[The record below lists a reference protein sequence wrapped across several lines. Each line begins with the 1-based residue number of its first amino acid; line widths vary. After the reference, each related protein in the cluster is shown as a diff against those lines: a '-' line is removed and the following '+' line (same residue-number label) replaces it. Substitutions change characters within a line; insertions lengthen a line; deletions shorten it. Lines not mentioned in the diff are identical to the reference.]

1 MKNSQYDVIIAGA
14 SNAGG
19 FAAAFAAKNGAK
31 VLVIDKAGSTKF
43 LYRDTIASIGSKAQK
58 AAGVKI
64 DKTELINFIAAFNQY
79 NCDMNLLRTWV
90 ENSAK
95 SIDWIDDEILRPHGA
110 HILATTDAP
119 HKTYVNQA
127 FPTGNEVSN
136 SKDSFWEYHYGQWV
150 LDKAEEL
157 GAEFCWH
164 QKLEHLITKDGKVIG
179 AKIRDVETDQIKEIY
194 SKNGVIICTGGYGS
208 NLALM
213 QKWNPLGIKKN
224 AYSDSQRDD
233 GSGIVAAIEVGAA
246 KDEEPAEIIFNR
258 AAVPVGTNAKTFYK
272 INHTPPEDP
281 GYLWL
286 GSYPFLK
293 VNLNGE
299 RFFNESSPYQFDI
312 NAAMKQPGYL
322 SVMIWSE
329 NNMSEQSLKEC
340 HTLGCSRLGYPGIF
354 TAEEARAEVN
364 DRIKDGLVKKADT
377 IEELAQM
384 LNIPTK
390 NLKKTVKRYNE
401 ICKSGNDEDFGK
413 EKNRLHS
420 LEEGPYYGA
429 MLTGRL
435 LATLDGL
442 RINNKMQVLNEAG
455 DVIPGL
461 YAAGNCSGGFF
472 WGSYPDRVPGLTASH
487 AQTFGMLAGIN
498 AAKGI

>member
-1 MKNSQYDVIIAGA
+1 MKSNEYDIIVAGA

-19 FAAAFAAKNGAK
+19 MAAIFAAKNGAK
-31 VLVIDKAGSTKF
+31 VLVIDKAGSTKY
-43 LYRDTIASIGSKAQK
+43 LYRDTIASVDSKAQK

-95 SIDWIDDEILRPHGA
+95 AVDFIDDEVLKPHGA
-110 HILATTDAP
+110 HMMSTADAP
-119 HKTYVNQA
+119 KSTYVNKA
-127 FPTGNEVSN
+127 FASGNEVSN
-136 SKDSFWEYHYGQWV
+136 SDDSYWEMNYGQWMIE
-150 LDKAEEL
+150 KAEKL
-157 GAEFCWH
+157 GAEFNWH

-179 AKIRDVETDQIKEIY
+179 AQIRNVDTDEVKCVY
-194 SKNGVIICTGGYGS
+194 ANKGVIICTGGYGS

-213 QKWNPLGIKKN
+213 QKWDPLGIKKN

-233 GSGIVAAIEVGAA
+233 GSGIVAAMEVGAV

-272 INHTPPEDP
+272 INHTPPKDP

-293 VNLNGE
+293 VNLRGE
-299 RFFNESSPYQFDI
+299 RFFNESSPYQYNM

-322 SVMIWSE
+322 SAMIWNE
-329 NNMSEQSLKEC
+329 KGMSYNGLKEC

-354 TAEEARAEVN
+354 TAEEARAEVE

-377 IEELAQM
+377 IEELAKE
-384 LNIPTK
+384 LNIPAD
-390 NLKKTVKRYNE
+390 NLKKTVSRYNE
-401 ICKSGNDEDFGK
+401 LCQKNKDDDFGK
-413 EKNRLHS
+413 ESNRLHD

-429 MLTGRL
+429 ILTGRL

-442 RINNKMQVLNEAG
+442 RINSKMEVLNEAG
-455 DVIPGL
+455 NPIEGL

-498 AAKGI
+498 AANR